1 MSATEMPGSPPEAAD
16 PDLRLVLP
24 GNSVSAGQ
32 GIAWIGLGW
41 KLFARSPVMWI
52 IALVILF
59 IIAVAMALVPIIGSL
74 IFQVLSP
81 VFSAGFIVA
90 CRSLERGGEFELEH
104 LFAGFKRNFG
114 RLATVGVLFLALG
127 LALLMVFAMFF
138 GFSIVVA
145 FLTGDPEQA
154 MAAVAASTATLLL
167 GVLVTLALFIPV
179 LMAYWFAPALVVM
192 HDMAPLAAM
201 KASLVGCARNIIPFL
216 IWGIVMGVIMI
227 VASIPLGL
235 GLLVAVPMMI
245 ASSYAAYR
253 DIFTEDAA
261 PPAPRPV
268 MVG

>member
-32 GIAWIGLGW
+32 GIAWIGQGW

-74 IFQVLSP
+74 VFQVLNP

-90 CRSLERGGEFELEH
+90 CRSMERGGEFELEH

-138 GFSIVVA
+138 GFSIVAA

-154 MAAVAASTATLLL
+154 MAAVAASSATLVL
-167 GVLVTLALFIPV
+167 GALVTMALFIPV

-192 HDMAPLAAM
+192 HDMAPAAAM
-201 KASLVGCARNIIPFL
+201 KASLVGCVRNIIPFL
-216 IWGIVMGVIMI
+216 LWGIVMGVIMI